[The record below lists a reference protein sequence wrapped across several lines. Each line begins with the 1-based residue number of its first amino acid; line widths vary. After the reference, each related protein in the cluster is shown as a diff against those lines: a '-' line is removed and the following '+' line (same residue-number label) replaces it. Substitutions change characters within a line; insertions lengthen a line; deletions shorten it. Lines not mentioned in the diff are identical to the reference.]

1 MTMAITTNPESMFR
15 NPSAPGETREGEGLP
30 LERAGD
36 LARLF
41 KVFSNEN
48 RLRLLDRLAT
58 DEELCVQDLAAA
70 LGMTIQAVSNQLQR
84 LADQGLVVARR
95 EGARSY
101 YRIADPCILPMLDLG
116 KCLVAPEETPRS

>member
-1 MTMAITTNPESMFR
+1 MSR

-84 LADQGLVVARR
+84 LADQGLVVARK

>member
-1 MTMAITTNPESMFR
+1 MAMTTVSNVASTIASESGG
-15 NPSAPGETREGEGLP
+15 NLGGQDLP
-30 LERAGD
+30 LERAAE

-48 RLRLLDRLAT
+48 RLRLLDRLVT

-84 LADQGLVVARR
+84 LADQGLVVARKA
-95 EGARSY
+95 GSHSY
-101 YRIADPCILPMLDLG
+101 YRIADPCIVPMLDLG
-116 KCLVAPEETPRS
+116 KCLVLPAPTASD